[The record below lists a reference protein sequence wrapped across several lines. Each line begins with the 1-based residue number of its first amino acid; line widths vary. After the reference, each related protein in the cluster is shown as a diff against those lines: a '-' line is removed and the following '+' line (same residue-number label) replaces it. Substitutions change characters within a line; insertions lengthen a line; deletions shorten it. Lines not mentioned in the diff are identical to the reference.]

1 MKYILWY
8 ILAKLLTIIF
18 NIIGFL
24 YTILKSV
31 CTFDKSYLI
40 NYCKAV
46 AYSLDQYWNASLSE
60 PLNDFLLIRRKWE
73 LFGNE
78 DEKISSVMG
87 KQKKRNNLTKLGR
100 KIDHILDKF
109 FGSNHSTDAIDETI
123 KQ

>member
-24 YTILKSV
+24 YTILKTV
-31 CTFDKSYLI
+31 CTFDKSYLL

-46 AYSLDQYWNASLSE
+46 TYSLDQYWNASLSE

-78 DEKISSVMG
+78 DEKISSVIG
-87 KQKKRNNLTKLGR
+87 KQKKRNNLTKFGK
-100 KIDHILDKF
+100 KIDYLLDKF
-109 FGSNHSTDAIDETI
+109 FGSNHSINAIDETI
-123 KQ
+123 K